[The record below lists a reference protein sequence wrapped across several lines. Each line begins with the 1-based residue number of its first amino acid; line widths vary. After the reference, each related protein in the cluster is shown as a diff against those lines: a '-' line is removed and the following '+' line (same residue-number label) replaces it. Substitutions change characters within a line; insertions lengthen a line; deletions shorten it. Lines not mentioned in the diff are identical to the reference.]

1 MMKLIVR
8 PLFDSAKRSVTG
20 WELFDGGKVFLLQR
34 SENFITKK
42 HDPIF
47 ARISMKGLSLFALE
61 RVVQRRDS

>member
-20 WELFDGGKVFLLQR
+20 WELFDGGKDFLLQR
-34 SENFITKK
+34 SEKFITKK
-42 HDPIF
+42 NDTIF
-47 ARISMKGLSLFALE
+47 ARISMKGLSLFALG